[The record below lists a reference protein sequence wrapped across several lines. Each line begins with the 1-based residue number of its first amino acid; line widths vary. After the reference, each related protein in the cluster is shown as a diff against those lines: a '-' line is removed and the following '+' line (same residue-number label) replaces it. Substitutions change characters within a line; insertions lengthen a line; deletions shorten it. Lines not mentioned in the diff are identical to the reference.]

1 MLEAGAVLVKEAGGK
16 RLQGSVGQQR
26 RPSADEGG
34 CHRVLEEA
42 DGCRAFACARSLA
55 KLAASS
61 LHLPPVAMPR
71 TRSPH
76 RRLRMRS
83 GYVTYRRASP
93 SSTHSPHP
101 IPNTKK
107 IQKQD
112 KNKTHNQ
119 INIKIYNTIHKTEL
133 PTNTTKNKTTNQ
145 NSKTI
150 PNKIQSA

>member
-26 RPSADEGG
+26 RPSADEGR

-83 GYVTYRRASP
+83 GYVRVRSKDAEFHAVLSRIC
-93 SSTHSPHP
+93 SRCRL
-101 IPNTKK
+101 
-107 IQKQD
+107 QKV
-112 KNKTHNQ
+112 KNMGNCVQ
-119 INIKIYNTIHKTEL
+119 
-133 PTNTTKNKTTNQ
+133 
-145 NSKTI
+145 
-150 PNKIQSA
+150 

>member
-26 RPSADEGG
+26 RPSADEGE

-61 LHLPPVAMPR
+61 LHIPPVSMPR
-71 TRSPH
+71 RRSPH

-83 GYVTYRRASP
+83 GYVRVRAKDAEFHAILSRILFQMSAP
-93 SSTHSPHP
+93 KGEKHGKLCSIDSSV
-101 IPNTKK
+101 
-107 IQKQD
+107 
-112 KNKTHNQ
+112 
-119 INIKIYNTIHKTEL
+119 L
-133 PTNTTKNKTTNQ
+133 
-145 NSKTI
+145 
-150 PNKIQSA
+150 